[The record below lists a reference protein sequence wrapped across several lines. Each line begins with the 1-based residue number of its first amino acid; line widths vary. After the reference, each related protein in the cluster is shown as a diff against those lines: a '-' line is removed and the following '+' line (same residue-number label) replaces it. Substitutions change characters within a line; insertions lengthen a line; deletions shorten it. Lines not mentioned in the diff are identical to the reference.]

1 VLGNRPAF
9 FTNLRFFHIAF
20 RFIRHTIATLAK
32 GRLFLQKKEMYHLI
46 LAGYFALIAT
56 AHPIHLGLS
65 DVLYAEK
72 EKSLQVIH
80 KLFVDDLEAH
90 IEQIAKESGSPVRLF
105 LNTEKE
111 NPQSDQYIQQYL
123 DTHFQVLA
131 NGKLLKSHY
140 LGKEYENGAV
150 WVYVE
155 YPNLSRPK
163 QLRIRGDALIGLH
176 EDQNNIVNIE
186 IGEKKGSFRFFKGH
200 IQEQINL

>member
-1 VLGNRPAF
+1 
-9 FTNLRFFHIAF
+9 
-20 RFIRHTIATLAK
+20 
-32 GRLFLQKKEMYHLI
+32 MYHLMI
-46 LAGYFALIAT
+46 AGYFAFLAM

-90 IEQIAKESGSPVRLF
+90 IEQIAKENGSPVRLF

-111 NPQSDQYIQQYL
+111 NPQSDQFIRQYL
-123 DTHFQVLA
+123 DAHFQVVV
-131 NGKLLKSHY
+131 NGKLLKSNY

-200 IQEQINL
+200 VQEQINL